1 MRLEAEGEP
10 LNCIKEENAIKY
22 EFQVF
27 VNKRALRQTVTPKRA
42 QAGSAN
48 QQHAEYQYLN
58 LIRDI
63 LETGVL
69 KGDRTGT
76 GTIGKF
82 GTHMRFDLRSS
93 FPLLTTKRVFWRGV
107 AEELLWFISGNTNA
121 NYLRCVQPPRSPRRC
136 VRVCCPCVRVCCPV
150 LLLLC
155 APACLTPATE
165 WRR

>member
-10 LNCIKEENAIKY
+10 LNCIKEENDIKY

-27 VNKRALRQTVTPKRA
+27 VNKRALRQTGVPNCE

-48 QQHAEYQYLN
+48 HEHAEYQYLN

-63 LETGVL
+63 LETGIY

-82 GTHMRFDLRSS
+82 GTHMRFDLRNS

-107 AEELLWFISGNTNA
+107 AEELLWFVSGNTNA
-121 NYLRCVQPPRSPRRC
+121 NDLRCAPRPLASI
-136 VRVCCPCVRVCCPV
+136 
-150 LLLLC
+150 LLLLRPPLLALLRALKPSSVC
-155 APACLTPATE
+155 VCPLGGGY
-165 WRR
+165 

>member
-1 MRLEAEGEP
+1 LCVRLEAEGEP

-27 VNKRALRQTVTPKRA
+27 VNKRALRQTVAPKRA

-82 GTHMRFDLRSS
+82 GTHMRFDLRNS

-121 NYLRCVQPPRSPRRC
+121 NYLRCFQPPALSSTLRARFLP
-136 VRVCCPCVRVCCPV
+136 
-150 LLLLC
+150 LLC
-155 APACLTPATE
+155 SCCARACLSHASS
-165 WRR
+165 